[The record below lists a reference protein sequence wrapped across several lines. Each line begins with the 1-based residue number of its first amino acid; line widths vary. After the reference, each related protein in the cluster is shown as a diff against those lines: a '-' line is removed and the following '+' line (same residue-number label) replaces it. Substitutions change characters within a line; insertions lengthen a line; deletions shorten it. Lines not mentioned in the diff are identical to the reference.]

1 MYRNIVF
8 DMGNVLLRFEPDVFL
23 EAVGVPEADRLLLKR
38 NVYQSLDWA
47 RMDRGSM
54 DEAAAAASMC
64 CRLPERLHP
73 YVHALVDQ
81 WDRPILPVEGMEAL
95 VKELKEKGYGV
106 YLLSNASFRQPEYW
120 NRVPGSQYFDGTMV
134 SAFVKRVKP
143 EHEIYELFYVRFG
156 LDPRECLFIDDSIAN
171 IEGAE
176 HAGMDGIVFHGDV
189 QELRGVL
196 KEKGIL

>member
-23 EAVGVPEADRLLLKR
+23 EAVGVPEADKLLLKR

-95 VKELKEKGYGV
+95 V
-106 YLLSNASFRQPEYW
+106 N
-120 NRVPGSQYFDGTMV
+120 
-134 SAFVKRVKP
+134 
-143 EHEIYELFYVRFG
+143 
-156 LDPRECLFIDDSIAN
+156 
-171 IEGAE
+171 
-176 HAGMDGIVFHGDV
+176 
-189 QELRGVL
+189 
-196 KEKGIL
+196 

>member
-1 MYRNIVF
+1 
-8 DMGNVLLRFEPDVFL
+8 
-23 EAVGVPEADRLLLKR
+23 
-38 NVYQSLDWA
+38 
-47 RMDRGSM
+47 
-54 DEAAAAASMC
+54 
-64 CRLPERLHP
+64 
-73 YVHALVDQ
+73 
-81 WDRPILPVEGMEAL
+81 MEAL

-189 QELRGVL
+189 QELRGAL